1 MPSSFHALV
10 HKTPCVDGSLP
21 VLASSQCFLK
31 SPVPIPLSFKDSPIL
46 PYQVLFHMVFI
57 TLLCVVFIYI
67 YSVCY
72 NHLKGI
78 LICFSGTPIGSGS
91 EKLACISAGF
101 FLSSLPRWLY
111 FGMLNFSGCTVP
123 TSLSLFPHPHPLLWP
138 SASRHFVDSALYM
151 LFNGISTFRPKRQH
165 LISVA
170 VIWYLRSSTFKNKLD
185 FLLYSLYL
193 ISSSVD
199 GLWAPNSA

>member
-1 MPSSFHALV
+1 MPSSFRALV

-57 TLLCVVFIYI
+57 TVLCMVFIYI
-67 YSVCY
+67 YPVCY

-101 FLSSLPRWLY
+101 FYKACPDGFTLGCSISQDAQCQHPCPY
-111 FGMLNFSGCTVP
+111 FP
-123 TSLSLFPHPHPLLWP
+123 TPIPSCGHQLLGT
-138 SASRHFVDSALYM
+138 L
-151 LFNGISTFRPKRQH
+151 
-165 LISVA
+165 
-170 VIWYLRSSTFKNKLD
+170 
-185 FLLYSLYL
+185 
-193 ISSSVD
+193 
-199 GLWAPNSA
+199 